1 MWGGI
6 DHGQQNHLTWL
17 LQQFANEHGHQFAKA
32 DYLDMIEKHLRFRE
46 SVEHALNVSQFL
58 DVLAG
63 LSAEAMQEMHSLAEQ
78 NGSPPS
84 VVGQQ
89 GGGSESQ
96 ELSSLSGASEAS
108 PADVASVRNDT
119 GRG

>member
-17 LQQFANEHGHQFAKA
+17 LQQFANEHGDQFAKA
-32 DYLDMIEKHLRFRE
+32 LFLRRIDHYFHFE
-46 SVEHALNVSQFL
+46 ASVEHALNVSQFL

-108 PADVASVRNDT
+108 PADVAIVRNDT
-119 GRG
+119 GR